1 MVRIVLAALFVL
13 HGGIHLLG
21 FVDGFGFAPIEQLSQ
36 PILPA
41 VGLLWLTA
49 GLLCWAAA
57 AALFV
62 SPRWWWAVGAAA
74 VLASQVVIATSWS
87 DAKVG
92 TVANL
97 LLLLAVYYGWAS
109 RGPRSLRAEYERD
122 LATQWPQPGEELVTE
137 ADLAQLPEPIRRYLR
152 RAGVVDQ
159 PKVHDFR
166 ANWTGRIRSAPNAP
180 WMTFSADQLNTVVPP
195 QRSFLMNARMK
206 GLPVDV
212 LHAFDRDGATM
223 RVRLLSI
230 RSMVNASGAELTRA
244 ETVTVFNDFC
254 LYAPSALV
262 EPSILWT
269 PIDTHAATARFTL
282 GCNTISARLTV
293 NDDGDL
299 VDFVSGDRAI
309 ISADGT
315 FVPTRWSTPVQ
326 DFAQFGAVRVAC
338 KASARWHPESEP
350 PWTYGEF
357 KLTSIEYNVAKR
369 GAVTPVPELHS
380 A

>member
-1 MVRIVLAALFVL
+1 MIRIALAAVFVL

-21 FVDGFGFAPIEQLSQ
+21 FVDGFGYASIEQFSQ

-41 VGLLWLTA
+41 IGLLWLTA

-62 SPRWWWAVGAAA
+62 APRWWWAVGGAA
-74 VLASQVVIATSWS
+74 VLTSQVVIATSWS

-92 TVANL
+92 TMANL
-97 LLLLAVYYGWAS
+97 LLLIAVCYGWAS

-122 LATQWPQPGEELVTE
+122 LGARWPQPGEELVTE
-137 ADLAQLPEPIRRYLR
+137 SDLAQLPDPVRRYLR

-159 PKVHDFR
+159 PKVQDFR
-166 ANWTGRIRSAPNAP
+166 ASWTGRIRRAPNAP

-195 QRSFLMNARMK
+195 QRFFLMNARMK

-212 LHAFDRDGATM
+212 LHAFDRNGATM

-230 RSMVNASGAELTRA
+230 KSMVNASGAELTRA
-244 ETVTVFNDFC
+244 ETVTIFNDFC

-262 EPSILWT
+262 DPSISWI
-269 PIDTHAATARFTL
+269 PIDSRAAIARFTL

-299 VDFVSGDRAI
+299 VDFVSDDRAI

-315 FVPTRWSTPVQ
+315 FIPARWSTPVQ
-326 DFAQFGAVRVAC
+326 DFAQFGAVRVARR
-338 KASARWHPESEP
+338 AAAQWHPQSGP

-357 KLTSIEYNVAKR
+357 RLTSIEYNVAQR
-369 GAVTPVPELHS
+369 APDPVPKLPVG
-380 A
+380 